1 MAARLATTQAAV
13 YADTVVKGSRKPPI
27 KLGFA
32 PGAVLLHGVRSAV
45 DRDQQR
51 TSVMAMRLRIQE
63 MQLERARLL
72 AEEREKDR
80 ELARFRIEERR
91 RLREDTD
98 ERARLMNEDAE
109 LEEQLETGLARTRE
123 RIQKGERD
131 LKSAVDEQASGG
143 GMSPEDKR
151 IAEEI
156 SQVLSGTWEPPKGWE
171 PSK

>member
-1 MAARLATTQAAV
+1 
-13 YADTVVKGSRKPPI
+13 
-27 KLGFA
+27 
-32 PGAVLLHGVRSAV
+32 
-45 DRDQQR
+45 
-51 TSVMAMRLRIQE
+51 MAMRLRIQE
-63 MQLERARLL
+63 LQLERARLL

-98 ERARLMNEDAE
+98 ERERLKNEEDE
-109 LEEQLETGLARTRE
+109 LESHLATGLAKTRE
-123 RIQKGERD
+123 RLQKSERD

-151 IAEEI
+151 IAEEV
-156 SQVLSGTWEPPKGWE
+156 SQVLSGTWEPPKGWQ

>member
-1 MAARLATTQAAV
+1 MVRDSAR
-13 YADTVVKGSRKPPI
+13 PPI

-32 PGAVLLHGVRSAV
+32 PGAVMLHGARSAV
-45 DRDQQR
+45 DRNQQR

-63 MQLERARLL
+63 LQLERARLL

-98 ERARLMNEDAE
+98 ERERLKQEDDE
-109 LEEQLETGLARTRE
+109 LEEHLETGLARTRE
-123 RIQKGERD
+123 RLQKSERD

-143 GMSPEDKR
+143 GMAPEDKR

-156 SQVLSGTWEPPKGWE
+156 SQVLAGTWEPPKGWQ
-171 PSK
+171 PSR